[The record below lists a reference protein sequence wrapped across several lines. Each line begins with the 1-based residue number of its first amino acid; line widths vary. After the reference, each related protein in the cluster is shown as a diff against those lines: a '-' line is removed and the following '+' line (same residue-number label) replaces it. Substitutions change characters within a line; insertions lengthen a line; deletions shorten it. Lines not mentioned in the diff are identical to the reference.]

1 MEKDMEQALLVRK
14 MQDYIKAHL
23 DEEELNISAVAAAL
37 GYSERHCKR
46 LFVRMTGKPVAE
58 YIRLLRLTDAA
69 DKLRTSSENVLD
81 IALSHQFQSHE
92 GFTRAF
98 RSAFGV
104 APYRYRTQ
112 KPPVPLFIAYPADH
126 QYFLRNEEF
135 SMTDNEKSTPVCT
148 ATIVSRDKR
157 TLVFL
162 PSKSAED
169 YMSYC
174 EEIGCEWEGLL
185 NSFEQ
190 KLDTAAIVTLPKSLV
205 PEGCSSTAAGIE
217 LPVSYK
223 GEIPQGYHTAELP
236 AGALLYLESEP
247 YEKEEDFCNAIEQVY
262 RAYEGYDPGRFGYAY
277 DFENAPSFNFGA
289 QMETGAR
296 LAFPVKKI

>member
-1 MEKDMEQALLVRK
+1 MEKVSEQALLVRK

-23 DEEELNISAVAAAL
+23 DEEELNISGIAAAL

-46 LFVRMTGKPVAE
+46 LFVRMTGKPFAE

-69 DKLRTSSENVLD
+69 DKLRASSENVLD

-104 APYRYRTQ
+104 TPYRYRTQ
-112 KPPVPLFIAYPADH
+112 KPPVALFVAYPADH
-126 QYFLRNEEF
+126 QYLMRNEEF
-135 SMTDNEKSTPVCT
+135 MMTDKKQSAPVCT
-148 ATIVSRDKR
+148 VTVVSREKR

-162 PSKSAED
+162 PSKSAVD
-169 YMSYC
+169 YMSFC
-174 EEIGCEWEGLL
+174 EEMGCQWEGLL
-185 NSFEQ
+185 NSFEG
-190 KLDTAAIVTLPKSLV
+190 KLDTAAIVTLPEALI
-205 PEGCSSTAAGIE
+205 PEGFGNIAAGIE
-217 LPVSYK
+217 LPASYC
-223 GEIPQGYHTAELP
+223 GEIPQGYHTAALP
-236 AGALLYLESEP
+236 AGNLLYFQSEP
-247 YEKEEDFCNAIEQVY
+247 YEKEEDFCIVIERTY
-262 RAYEGYDPGRFGYAY
+262 RAYESYGPKRFGYAY

>member
-1 MEKDMEQALLVRK
+1 MEKDFELAKLVRK
-14 MQDYIKAHL
+14 MQDYIKEHL
-23 DEEELNISAVAAAL
+23 GEEELNISGIAAAL

-46 LFVRMTGKPVAE
+46 IFVRMTGKPITE

-126 QYFLRNEEF
+126 QYLIRNEEF
-135 SMTDNEKSTPVCT
+135 MMADKEQNVPVCT
-148 ATIVSRDKR
+148 ATIVSRDER

-169 YMSYC
+169 YMSFC
-174 EEIGCEWEGLL
+174 EEMGCEWEGLL
-185 NSFEQ
+185 NSFEG

-205 PEGCSSTAAGIE
+205 PKGYGSTAAAIE
-217 LPVSYK
+217 LPAAYK
-223 GEIPQGYHTAELP
+223 GEIPQCYYTAALP
-236 AGALLYLESEP
+236 AGNLLYFQSEP
-247 YEKEEDFCNAIEQVY
+247 YENEEDFCTAIE
-262 RAYEGYDPGRFGYAY
+262 RAFSAFESYDPKRFGYIY

-296 LAFPVKKI
+296 LAFPVRKI